1 MFKIVFFVSICILI
15 IWAIIATVFAVKN
28 SKDAR
33 SCSKSLNVANSQVD
47 SCNSF
52 CGAKG
57 AWTVG
62 QVSQIG
68 GLIVNVLKT
77 QTVVSCGNPSVSY
90 PLLSSCVADKVS
102 KSNSYW
108 NITGGTNPVASI
120 AVISSTLKDCVSSVP
135 DCKINK

>member
-15 IWAIIATVFAVKN
+15 ILAIIATVFAVKN

-102 KSNSYW
+102 KSNRRLK
-108 NITGGTNPVASI
+108 NTPNVLFPPVGSDSI
-120 AVISSTLKDCVSSVP
+120 NLFPQVQFPVKMSG
-135 DCKINK
+135 